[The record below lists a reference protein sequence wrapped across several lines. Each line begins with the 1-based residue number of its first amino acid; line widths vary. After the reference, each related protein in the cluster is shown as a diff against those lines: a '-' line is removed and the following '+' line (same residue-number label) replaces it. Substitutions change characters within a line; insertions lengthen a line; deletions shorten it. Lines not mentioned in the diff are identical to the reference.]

1 MKNKNNLEN
10 VSAFKKSII
19 KITTNLILDKSTRD
33 SMRTSFLHLGIKET
47 LKKFSKIKKEKEP
60 ENFKYYLSV
69 ILTIKDEATYLKEWL
84 EYYLIQGVDHFYI
97 FDNESSDNIQEVL
110 QPYIEKEIVTY
121 NFFEGQ
127 TPENQ
132 KIIYNKAIEEY
143 KYESKWLAPLD
154 TDEFAYAPN
163 YATLSEYLKD
173 NEKYDQIAMKWY
185 IYGNSG
191 HETRPNGLIIE
202 SYTMREKYPSG
213 PTKAFV
219 RGTKVLYMLVHKHS
233 VVGKTKYPDL
243 DEIRCNHYFGKSIEE
258 YRTKKMLRGAI
269 DGGSLDMSVYNDLNR
284 NEVSDPMP
292 EEIIKKVKENLNQ

>member
-1 MKNKNNLEN
+1 MEN
-10 VSAFKKSII
+10 TSKLKTAFI
-19 KITTNLILDKSTRD
+19 KTITNFIPSKSTRD

-47 LKKFSKIKKEKEP
+47 LKKISKIKKEKEP

-69 ILTIKDEATYLKEWL
+69 ILTIKDEVTYLKEWL

-97 FDNESSDNIQEVL
+97 FDNESSDNIKEVL
-110 QPYIEKEIVTY
+110 QPYIEKGIVTY

-173 NEKYDQIAMKWY
+173 NEKYNQIAMKWY

-191 HETRPNGLIIE
+191 HETRPNGLVIE

-233 VVGKTKYPDL
+233 VVGKTKYPNTN
-243 DEIRCNHYFGKSIEE
+243 EIRCNHYFGKSVEE
-258 YRTKKMLRGAI
+258 YKAKKMKRGAI
-269 DGGSLDMSVYNDLNR
+269 DGGVLNMSLYNSLNK
-284 NEVSDPMP
+284 NEVSDLMP
-292 EEIIKKVKENLNQ
+292 QEIIDKVKENLNKN